1 MSVVYGYIYANAIY
15 GPISLDTL
23 NMIFFFFLGKK
34 MLVGTY

>member
-1 MSVVYGYIYANAIY
+1 MDTFYANTIY

-23 NMIFFFFLGKK
+23 NMIFFLGKK